1 MGDEEQTGAAKRLHA
16 IVEGRVQGVNFR
28 SYTQAKALSLGLT
41 GWVRNL
47 PDGSVETVAEGDR
60 SSLIDFLEFLN
71 VGPPSAFVT
80 HVDATWK
87 EASNEFGSF
96 RVRYF

>member
-47 PDGSVETVAEGDR
+47 PDGTVETMAEGDQ
-60 SSLIDFLEFLN
+60 SSLIDFLEFLH

-80 HVDATWK
+80 HVEATWR
-87 EASNEFGSF
+87 EASDEFGSF